1 MSRKKSRDST
11 LVADITVKMLLIRF
25 LQEYRV
31 ELSNYVIDQV
41 PLMKSAQDSN
51 SPILIEG
58 ANALMLDLD
67 FGTYP
72 YVTSVSTSSAEF
84 PISRLIKEV
93 QHWPRRCLHWPC
105 SQPNEGKVDYW
116 CCEGIYNQ
124 SRRRAISH

>member
-1 MSRKKSRDST
+1 VR
-11 LVADITVKMLLIRF
+11 MLLIRF

-72 YVTSVSTSSAEF
+72 YVTSVSASSAEY
-84 PISRLIKEV
+84 PIYV
-93 QHWPRRCLHWPC
+93 A
-105 SQPNEGKVDYW
+105 N
-116 CCEGIYNQ
+116 
-124 SRRRAISH
+124 